1 MSKSRARA
9 PSQRQLRVGEELRHI
24 LVQVL
29 ERGELHDPAVQ
40 DTPITVTE
48 VRASPD
54 LKNATAFVVPLG
66 GDAAVTDRVLEGLN
80 RAAPYLRRVL
90 AEKVRLRHTPRIKF
104 LADMSFDE
112 ARHIEGLLREPAVAR
127 DLEWEE
133 DGA

>member
-1 MSKSRARA
+1 MSKGRAKA
-9 PSQRQLRVGEELRHI
+9 PSQRQLQVGEELRHI
-24 LVQVL
+24 LAQVL
-29 ERGELHDPAVQ
+29 DRAELHDPAVQ

-54 LKNATAFVVPLG
+54 LKSATAFVVPLG

-80 RAAPYLRRVL
+80 RAEPFLRRIL

-104 LADMSFDE
+104 LADNSFEE

>member
-1 MSKSRARA
+1 MLA
-9 PSQRQLRVGEELRHI
+9 
-24 LVQVL
+24 QVL
-29 ERGELHDPAVQ
+29 DRAELHDPAVQ

-80 RAAPYLRRVL
+80 RAAPYLRHIL
-90 AEKVRLRHTPRIKF
+90 AGKVRLRHTPRIKF
-104 LADMSFDE
+104 LADRSFDE
-112 ARHIEGLLREPAVAR
+112 AGHIEGLLREPAVAR